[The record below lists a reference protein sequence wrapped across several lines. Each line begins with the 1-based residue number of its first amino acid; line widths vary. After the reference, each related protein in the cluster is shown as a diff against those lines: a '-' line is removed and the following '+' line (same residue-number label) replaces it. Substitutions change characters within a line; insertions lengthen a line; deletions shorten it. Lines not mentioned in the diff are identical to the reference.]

1 MRARTPFDLNFEI
14 RTVVTRAFM
23 DGYAAS
29 ISDVRRADAVMEAL
43 DHAGF
48 SIVPKI
54 AEGRI
59 DAIYEAASTGSWAGI
74 SEREW
79 KAWTAAIHAG
89 YVSKNTAVA
98 PAKPGKETGR
108 VVVLDEAGERKL
120 QDLISGK
127 SVPTGRIVE
136 VTYRNPDGSAHTQR
150 HAEFGSL
157 DKVSYDPPPVVGSE
171 IAGATVLKATETV
184 RNLAAGDYSDMC
196 DRTFRNLVR
205 QMGFIHGAIVHAD
218 GSITPL
224 DKEAMDAGVVAVGER
239 PLYEWTQRPKETVD
253 LEPGILREVPAGM
266 KLEPGLVA
274 EVPAGMK
281 LGSSPPLEGNAK
293 AVRDLVTAHGL
304 IARAEAVLGNDAVDE
319 ILNNLADPADQSEAV

>member
-1 MRARTPFDLNFEI
+1 
-14 RTVVTRAFM
+14 M

-74 SEREW
+74 FEREW

-120 QDLISGK
+120 QDLLAGK
-127 SVPTGRIVE
+127 IVPTGRIIE
-136 VTYRNPDGSAHTQR
+136 VTYGNPDGTTRTQR

-171 IAGATVLKATETV
+171 ISGATVLKATETV
-184 RNLAAGDYSDMC
+184 GQDAPAITRDLVLFNCEDY
-196 DRTFRNLVR
+196 
-205 QMGFIHGAIVHAD
+205 
-218 GSITPL
+218 
-224 DKEAMDAGVVAVGER
+224 
-239 PLYEWTQRPKETVD
+239 
-253 LEPGILREVPAGM
+253 
-266 KLEPGLVA
+266 
-274 EVPAGMK
+274 
-281 LGSSPPLEGNAK
+281 EGNAAAADALWLDSYPSDDPVTLGWLIDEHSAYRQTVETLFSELTNGCVSKPNTDLDVVRELMAK
-293 AVRDLVTAHGL
+293 ANVVNLLEEHPKLAEDPLFRPVMDQHFDASEISGAVE
-304 IARAEAVLGNDAVDE
+304 IARLRLDGNRIVRIGTFGTFNLGKDA
-319 ILNNLADPADQSEAV
+319 A